1 MCEQCLAA
9 IKKYYPDLP
18 ESDYGELL
26 ISATAFPF
34 GHGETVERQL
44 KETSEAT
51 DGSLEQAIGY
61 AEMKMDEEYKKYKA
75 NQLEAEA

>member
-18 ESDYGELL
+18 ESDYGVLL
-26 ISATAFPF
+26 MNATAYPF
-34 GHGETVERQL
+34 GCGKTVERQL

-51 DGSLEQAIGY
+51 DGSLGQAIGY
-61 AEMKMDEEYKKYKA
+61 AERKMDEEWKKYKSRPP
-75 NQLEAEA
+75 EEER